1 MWRLRKRCCWTTYQ
15 WKSLPTFKLLM
26 ETVWRI
32 HILNGNDSQSQ
43 WLVGFLVWC
52 VDASRNVV
60 CQRMRHKK
68 VVFPQIPRVDKHE
81 CIMWSHTI
89 ESRTSNTFIEMNST
103 SIPPRWTIRKYF
115 WDISNEVTN
124 CKNNGCYDDKWK
136 KYDIPPWENVAEV
149 PRTMFCWSCCK
160 NHWFL
165 FSQIFTNSNGLS
177 FHFSIE
183 SR

>member
-1 MWRLRKRCCWTTYQ
+1 MWRLWKRCCWTTYR
-15 WKSLPTFKLLM
+15 WKSLPTFKWLM

-89 ESRTSNTFIEMNST
+89 ESRTSNTFIEMTST
-103 SIPPRWTIRKYF
+103 SIPPRWTFRKIFLRYLKRSHQLQKQWLLRWQVEKIRYSTVRKC
-115 WDISNEVTN
+115 S
-124 CKNNGCYDDKWK
+124 
-136 KYDIPPWENVAEV
+136 
-149 PRTMFCWSCCK
+149 WSTSY
-160 NHWFL
+160 HVL
-165 FSQIFTNSNGLS
+165 LVML
-177 FHFSIE
+177 
-183 SR
+183 